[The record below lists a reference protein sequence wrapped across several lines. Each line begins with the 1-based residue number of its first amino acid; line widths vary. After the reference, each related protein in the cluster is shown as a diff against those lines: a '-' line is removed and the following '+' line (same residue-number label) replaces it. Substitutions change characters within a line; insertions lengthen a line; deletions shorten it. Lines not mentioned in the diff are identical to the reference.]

1 MAAIAAER
9 RPVVPIVCA
18 ALIDGAGRILLQRR
32 PPGKPMAGL
41 WEFPGG
47 KLATNETPEAA
58 LCRELREELAL
69 RVEAAALEAFAF
81 ASHAYA
87 DFHILLLLYLCR
99 RWDGE
104 PRSREG
110 QVFAWVEAARL
121 GDYPMPEA
129 DRPLIAR
136 LQALTA

>member
-1 MAAIAAER
+1 MAATAADS

-18 ALIDGAGRILLQRR
+18 ALIDRGGSVLLQRR
-32 PPGKPMAGL
+32 PAGKPMAGL

-47 KLATNETPEAA
+47 KLAANESPEAA

-69 RVEAAALEAFAF
+69 EVEAAALEPLAF

-87 DFHILLLLYLCR
+87 DFHILLLLYVCR
-99 RWDGE
+99 RWRGE
-104 PRSREG
+104 PRAREG
-110 QVFAWVEAARL
+110 QVFAWVETRRL
-121 GDYPMPEA
+121 GDYPMPEP

-136 LQALTA
+136 LQALG

>member
-1 MAAIAAER
+1 MAATAADS

-18 ALIDGAGRILLQRR
+18 ALIDGAGSVLLQRR
-32 PPGKPMAGL
+32 PAGKPMAGL

-47 KLATNETPEAA
+47 KLAANETPEAA

-69 RVEAAALEAFAF
+69 EVEPAALEPFAF
-81 ASHAYA
+81 ASHGYA
-87 DFHILLLLYLCR
+87 DFHILLLLYVCR
-99 RWDGE
+99 HWRGE
-104 PRSREG
+104 PQPREG
-110 QVFAWVEAARL
+110 QIYAWVETRHL

-136 LQALTA
+136 LQALS

>member
-1 MAAIAAER
+1 MAAIAAEP

-18 ALIDGAGRILLQRR
+18 ALIDRAGRVLLQRR

-69 RVEAAALEAFAF
+69 EVEAAELEAFAF

-87 DFHILLLLYLCR
+87 AFHILLLLYLCR
-99 RWDGE
+99 RWEGE
-104 PRSREG
+104 PQPREG

-136 LQALTA
+136 LQELKA